1 MDILRTKKGDKRVLH
16 EIHKRVSLRKTHPN
30 LFIALNILA
39 LTSVALSINF
49 YFSKPTFN
57 PYDIDKEVVAVV
69 FFILGISQLI
79 VLTLYHNL
87 KLVRLAVAASVGI
100 LLFWG
105 ISNTQQGFQGKA
117 SFQLPILYIALA
129 LLQLPLLIEP
139 RTNPMTSDGKPE
151 EIKK

>member
-1 MDILRTKKGDKRVLH
+1 MNKINDRRVLH
-16 EIHKRVSLRKTHPN
+16 ELNRRISLRKTHPN

-39 LTSVALSINF
+39 LTSVALALNF

-57 PYDIDKEVVAVV
+57 PYGIDKEIVAAV

-79 VLTLYHNL
+79 VLTVYHNL
-87 KLVRLAVAASVGI
+87 KLVRLAVATSVGI

-129 LLQLPLLIEP
+129 LLQIPLLIEP
-139 RTNPMTSDGKPE
+139 RTNPMTSDGKSE
-151 EIKK
+151 EVKK